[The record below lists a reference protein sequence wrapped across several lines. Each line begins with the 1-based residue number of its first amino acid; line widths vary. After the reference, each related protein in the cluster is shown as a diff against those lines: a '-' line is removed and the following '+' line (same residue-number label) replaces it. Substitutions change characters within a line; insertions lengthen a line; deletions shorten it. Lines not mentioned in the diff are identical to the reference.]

1 MNSQAYAFLG
11 LAMILS
17 VMVAILAFAVLR
29 FGAAARDAKKNLSD
43 GRMESVLLS
52 SALEDAITKLKAQE
66 RATAARA
73 EASERLSGQIV
84 ASLTSGLLVVDK
96 NNRLKIV
103 NPAAHRILQLA
114 DIPADADY
122 REVLAGAGELTS
134 ILAEALRENEPII
147 RRTITIHGA
156 RPTHL
161 GVTVSPLT
169 PHDDPSGVICLF
181 TDLTN
186 VVALEDQLRLK
197 DSLARLGELTAGLA
211 HEFRNGLATIHGY
224 ARLFDLALVPD
235 QYRPYVEGIR
245 GETQALGE
253 VVTNFL
259 KFARP
264 DPLTF
269 APVDLRSLIT
279 RAAEDVPSARIEMRG
294 EFPTIEGDEVLLR
307 QAFSNLFRNS
317 VEASAAAESPH
328 IVVTS
333 HVDSASD
340 AATIDVSDDG
350 PGIPA
355 DMLAHIFQPFFT
367 TRAGGTGLGLA
378 IVQKVVVSHNGLISA
393 GNRPEGGAIFSLF
406 FPLRGVKVA
415 PNL

>member
-11 LAMILS
+11 LAMMLGAL
-17 VMVAILAFAVLR
+17 VAILAFAVLR
-29 FGAAARDAKKNLSD
+29 FGAAARDAKKNLSE
-43 GRMESVLLS
+43 GTMESMLLS
-52 SALEDAITKLKAQE
+52 SALEEAITKLKAQE

-96 NNRLKIV
+96 HNRLQIV
-103 NPAAHRILQLA
+103 NPAARRILQIA
-114 DIPADADY
+114 DVPADADY
-122 REVLAGAGELTS
+122 REVLAGAGELTN
-134 ILAEALRENEPII
+134 ILAEGLRENVPII

-169 PHDDPSGVICLF
+169 PDADPTGIICLF

-224 ARLFDLALVPD
+224 ARLFDTALLPE

-245 GETQALGE
+245 GETQTLGE

-259 KFARP
+259 RFARP
-264 DPLTF
+264 DPLTM
-269 APVDLRSLIT
+269 APVDLRSLIA
-279 RAAEDVPSARIEMRG
+279 RAADDVPSAKIELHG
-294 EFPTIEGDEVLLR
+294 EFPVIEGDEVLLR

-317 VEASAAAESPH
+317 VDASTGPAKAPH
-328 IVVTS
+328 IVVHS
-333 HVDSASD
+333 HID
-340 AATIDVSDDG
+340 AATDTTTIDVSDDG
-350 PGIPA
+350 PGIAA
-355 DMLAHIFQPFFT
+355 DSLAQIFQPFFT

-378 IVQKVVVSHNGLISA
+378 IVQKVVVSHNGLIQITL
-393 GNRPEGGAIFSLF
+393 GQTR
-406 FPLRGVKVA
+406 
-415 PNL
+415 